1 MRIFIYL
8 LCVLATVKSLDYY
21 ELLGVSKDAD
31 NREIRRAFKKLALKY
46 HPDKNMGEEKA
57 HEQFITI
64 NKAYEV
70 LKDEETRKAYDL
82 HGEDGLNQE
91 FKKNW
96 GGSYRSWNYY
106 YEKFG
111 IYDDDPEI
119 ITLTKDDFVQTVLE
133 SEDLWFVNFYSPQC
147 SHCHHLA
154 PTWREL
160 ARKFDGVVRFAA
172 VNCEEDLFI
181 CRQQNI
187 YSYPSLILYPQRE
200 KYYGSRDLKSMAEY
214 ILHQMPYNVIKL
226 TYQYFDQTVSM
237 EEFESNPWLIFT
249 CKDSKGCIDSDALH
263 KLSVMLENLVNVA
276 EVNKVMDRKVCELID
291 CYAPI
296 SYYFTLSADDYKE
309 DRKRVIIDEVNFY
322 ELLNIVL
329 AKLPEPESF
338 SEETFKEMRIAIENS
353 SSTPRLLY
361 FTKNKAESSETN
373 VNMKRLEALLPDI
386 KLGVF
391 DCQQYPSVC
400 SSLYLKKF
408 PSFLLFKPG
417 GSYEF
422 HYGRLTT
429 HDVAKFARDA
439 LSSQVHTL
447 TPEDFPEATK
457 SSQLWFIDFFAPWC
471 PPCMQLLPHWRK
483 ASEFS
488 SPLVKYGTVD
498 CSTHISLC
506 RQYNIN
512 AYPTAILYNHSVPI
526 RYHGSHAQDQI
537 EEFIEDIL
545 FPTVTSLSPTTF
557 ENLVKGKPKNE
568 IWVIDFFVPWCGP
581 CQRLAPQWRKL
592 GKMLSRVPSVHIGQV
607 DCQAHS
613 GLCHGLGIDGYPTIR
628 LYPRGA
634 VGISRFS
641 SYNDWNRDASSIQA
655 WIYNFLP
662 SKVKSLNISAYR
674 EVLNDNAPWLIDFYV
689 PWCSHCRTFN
699 PVFERI
705 ALTLED
711 KVKAGKINCDEFP
724 KLCQLAS
731 INAYPTVMFYEGKK
745 GGRPQDPLGI
755 EIHGLTFDG
764 INSFL
769 EAVLKRK
776 SRSDE
781 ADKVRDEL

>member
-1 MRIFIYL
+1 MRLFIFYL
-8 LCVLATVKSLDYY
+8 LSILATVNSIDYY

-46 HPDKNMGEEKA
+46 HPDKNMGEDKA

-64 NKAYEV
+64 NKAYE
-70 LKDEETRKAYDL
+70 LD
-82 HGEDGLNQE
+82 
-91 FKKNW
+91 
-96 GGSYRSWNYY
+96 YY
-106 YEKFG
+106 YENFG

-119 ITLTKDDFVQTVLE
+119 ITLTKADFVQTVLE

-147 SHCHHLA
+147 SHCHDLA

-160 ARKFDGVVRFAA
+160 ARKFEGVVRFGA

-200 KYYGSRDLKSMAEY
+200 KYHGSRDFTSLAEY
-214 ILHQMPYNVIKL
+214 VIHQMPYNVIKL

-237 EEFESNPWLIFT
+237 EEFESNPWLIVT
-249 CKDSKGCIDSDALH
+249 CKDSEGCIDSDALH

-276 EVNKVMDRKVCELID
+276 EVNKMKDRKVCELID
-291 CYAPI
+291 CHTPI
-296 SYYFTLSADDYKE
+296 SYYFNLSANDPKE
-309 DRKRVIIDEVNFY
+309 DRKRVEIEEVDFL
-322 ELLNIVL
+322 ELLKIVL
-329 AKLPEPESF
+329 AKLPEPESL
-338 SEETFKEMRIAIENS
+338 SEETFKEMRIAFENS
-353 SSTPRLLY
+353 TTLPRLLY
-361 FTKNKAESSETN
+361 FAKNKEESSEAN

-386 KLGVF
+386 NVGVF
-391 DCQQYPSVC
+391 DCQQYPAVC
-400 SSLYLKKF
+400 SSLYLRKI
-408 PSFLLFKPG
+408 PTYLLFKPG

-422 HYGRLTT
+422 HYGRQII

-447 TPEDFPEATK
+447 TPEDFPEVTK

-471 PPCMQLLPHWRK
+471 PPCMQLLAHWRK
-483 ASEFS
+483 ASES
-488 SPLVKYGTVD
+488 SGHLVKFGTVD

-512 AYPTAILYNHSVPI
+512 AYPTTILYNHSVPI

-537 EEFIEDIL
+537 EEFVEDIL
-545 FPTVTSLSPTTF
+545 FPTFTSLSPTTF
-557 ENLVKGKPKNE
+557 ESLVKGKSKNE

-592 GKMLSRVPSVHIGQV
+592 GKMLARVPSVRIGQV

-613 GLCHGLGIDGYPTIR
+613 GLCHDLGIDSYPTIR
-628 LYPRGA
+628 LYPRG
-634 VGISRFS
+634 VTGISRFS
-641 SYNDWNRDASSIQA
+641 SYNDWNRDAPSIQA

-662 SKVKSLNISAYR
+662 SKVHSLNISTYR
-674 EVLNDNAPWLIDFYV
+674 KVLNDENPWLIDYYV

-699 PVFERI
+699 PVFEKI
-705 ALTLED
+705 ALVMED
-711 KVKAGKINCDEFP
+711 RVKAGKINCDEFP

-731 INAYPTVMFYEGKK
+731 VHAYPTVMFYEGKK
-745 GGRPQDPLGI
+745 DGHSQDSLGI

-764 INSFL
+764 IYSFL

-776 SRSDE
+776 SESEE
-781 ADKVRDEL
+781 AEKVRDEL